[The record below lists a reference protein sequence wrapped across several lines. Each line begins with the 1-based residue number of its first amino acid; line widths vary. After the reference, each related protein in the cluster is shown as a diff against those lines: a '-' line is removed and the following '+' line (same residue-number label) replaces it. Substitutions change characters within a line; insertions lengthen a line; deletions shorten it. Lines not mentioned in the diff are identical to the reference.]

1 VENIIQIEYNGNT
14 YELSED
20 IVSSMLETLY
30 SLHEYKD
37 NVSGIEE
44 EIILDL
50 DFMYDV
56 RLLLDEVEESLIED

>member
-1 VENIIQIEYNGNT
+1 MENIIQIEYNGNT

-37 NVSGIEE
+37 NDSGIEE
-44 EIILDL
+44 EII
-50 DFMYDV
+50 
-56 RLLLDEVEESLIED
+56 